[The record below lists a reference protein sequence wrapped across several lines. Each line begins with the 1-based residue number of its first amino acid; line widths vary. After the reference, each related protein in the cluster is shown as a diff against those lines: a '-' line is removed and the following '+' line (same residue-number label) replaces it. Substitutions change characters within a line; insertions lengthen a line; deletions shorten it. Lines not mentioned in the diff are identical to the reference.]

1 MRSNL
6 RFSEVSSSLEL
17 PSLPELSDLPVG
29 VSRTRSPKH
38 LTVGSDPLVGDPL
51 GPDQHRTAPMFDKVV
66 VASILV
72 HVPPEH
78 HTPLHWP
85 HESPDHWEDRVASS
99 GNMREITHQCGKSV
113 SSVDVEQLPS
123 LQGTTTDPHQNLNTQ
138 SIVTLRD
145 REISFSCL
153 VIVRDVLPGQSIV
166 RHLVQLR
173 GRGGGRVQVEEMIN
187 SSGNRGVKCQIFVP
201 LPGC

>member
-1 MRSNL
+1 M
-6 RFSEVSSSLEL
+6 SSSLEL

-29 VSRTRSPKH
+29 VSRTGSAEH
-38 LTVGSDPLVGDPL
+38 LTVRSDPLVRDPL
-51 GPDQHRTAPMFDKVV
+51 GPDQDWTSSMFDEVV

-85 HESPDHWEDRVASS
+85 HESPDHGEDRVASS

-123 LQGTTTDPHQNLNTQ
+123 LQGTATDPHQNLNTQ

-153 VIVRDVLPGQSIV
+153 VIVRDVLPGQPIV
-166 RHLVQLR
+166 GHLVQLR
-173 GRGGGRVQVEEMIN
+173 GRGGGRVQVEKMIN
-187 SSGNRGVKCQIFVP
+187 SSGNRGEMMFVV
-201 LPGC
+201 